1 MTSLKQI
8 TFLAVM
14 LVVMSSLSEAQRS
27 SSATQVVTFGVRHS
41 NSVQLTQALL
51 KAVHFISNPSEAAQ
65 QTETTL
71 ILGSSSD
78 RVQKLTIALVSRKSL
93 EQRLIRSKTSIASHD
108 AQLQGKNLAVFTDE
122 VQDVVVTVTD

>member
-1 MTSLKQI
+1 MASLKQI

-14 LVVMSSLSEAQRS
+14 VVVMSSLSEAQRP

-41 NSVQLTQALL
+41 NSVQLTQALS
-51 KAVHFISNPSEAAQ
+51 KAVHFISNPSEAGQ

-78 RVQKLTIALVSRKSL
+78 RVQKLTITVVSRQPL
-93 EQRLIRSKTSIASHD
+93 EQGLIHSKAQIASRD
-108 AQLQGKNLAVFTDE
+108 AQLREYPTLSPDKN
-122 VQDVVVTVTD
+122 QNIVVTVTD